1 MLQDADT
8 LPAPLAFYNR
18 TMPAPRFFSRAAQ
31 LLHLYLPAALMALL
45 ALGTW
50 WLVQRTPVTTAP
62 KPAPETKRQQDYA
75 MRDFA
80 SAVYS
85 PSGQVLQSLRG
96 TQLLHFN
103 NGEIDMQQ
111 PRLLQQDASAVNGKR
126 TQAQAARALGQ
137 DDGSDITLMG
147 QVQLQQTQTGQDALR
162 VQAPKVRIFDNG
174 QRLHASGGVR
184 SSRGHLDLQGQ
195 QMDWDNSSRILN
207 MQGAV
212 RTVVQPR

>member
-1 MLQDADT
+1 M
-8 LPAPLAFYNR
+8 
-18 TMPAPRFFSRAAQ
+18 
-31 LLHLYLPAALMALL
+31 
-45 ALGTW
+45 
-50 WLVQRTPVTTAP
+50 
-62 KPAPETKRQQDYA
+62 
-75 MRDFA
+75 
-80 SAVYS
+80 
-85 PSGQVLQSLRG
+85 LQSLRG

-111 PRLLQQDASAVNGKR
+111 PRLLQQDASAANGKR